1 MDEPA
6 LERYIERLVD
16 EKFKGRRKPRITKSR
31 RKLTLED
38 MARQDAGPDLT
49 TYDLER
55 IAGSISDE
63 TIRREIQRGN
73 IAVDRTEQRGH
84 MRVQWITFVEAKRYL
99 VSRGRLRAV

>member
-1 MDEPA
+1 MDGPA

-16 EKFKGRRKPRITKSR
+16 EKFKRRRKPRITKSR

-38 MARQDAGPDLT
+38 MALQDTGPDLT

-73 IAVDRTEQRGH
+73 IVVDRTERRGH
-84 MRVQWITFVEAKRYL
+84 MRVQWITFVEARRYL
-99 VSRGRLRAV
+99 VHRGRLRGA

>member
-1 MDEPA
+1 METAD

-16 EKFKGRRKPRITKSR
+16 EKFKRRRKPRITKSR
-31 RKLTLED
+31 RKLTLQE
-38 MARQDAGPDLT
+38 MAQQETGPDLT

-63 TIRREIQRGN
+63 TIRREIQRGK
-73 IAVDRTEQRGH
+73 IAVDRTEERGH

-99 VSRGRLRAV
+99 LSRGRLRET